1 MKPNRQLIDL
11 HTSAAKT
18 YHEAMRGSAGEAYL
32 ASRGLVDA
40 IDLFQLG
47 WVSRPV
53 PGHEDRFIST
63 ISIPYITQAGV
74 VGMKF
79 RRIDDSLPKYDQMA
93 GQKGHLYNV
102 QSIIDAVDTL
112 LIVEGELDA
121 IAATLAGHPACA
133 VAGVNAWKPY
143 WSRCFDGIQKIIVCT
158 DNDEKSDGSNPG
170 QDLAKRLCDSLP
182 QAVRV
187 SLPAGHDVNSTI
199 ETFGVNR
206 FTALVEAV

>member
-1 MKPNRQLIDL
+1 MKPNKQIMELN
-11 HTSAAKT
+11 TNAMKV
-18 YHEAMRGSAGEAYL
+18 YHEAMPGSAGEEYL
-32 ASRGLVDA
+32 ANRGLAEA

-47 WVSRPV
+47 WVRKPV
-53 PGHEDRFIST
+53 PGHEDRFINT

-79 RRIDDSLPKYDQMA
+79 RRIDDSLPKYDQMN
-93 GQKGHLYNV
+93 GQKGHLFNV
-102 QSIIDAVDTL
+102 AAVL
-112 LIVEGELDA
+112 EAVSEVLIVEGELDA

-133 VAGVNAWKPY
+133 VAGVNAWKGY
-143 WSRCFDGIQKIIVCT
+143 WARCFDGIEKVIVCT
-158 DNDEKSDGSNPG
+158 DNDEKGDGSNPG
-170 QDLAKRLCDSLP
+170 QDLAKRLVDALP

-199 ETFGVNR
+199 ETFGAHR